1 MYNIYWWF
9 FFLIFER
16 MPDKGCK
23 CVVKNIV
30 QEKWEEI
37 LEFIKTEYGI
47 SKVSFITWI
56 SKLYVKRVEDNI
68 VYITSDDSNI
78 TSNFTHIR
86 TKYGMFI
93 QTAIQEITDTEY
105 EIKFE
110 TDNEPAVPFHHEVSS
125 KAPQNQGLPL
135 NPDYTFDN
143 FVVSKNNQLAHATA
157 LKAAEAPG
165 DIYNPLYIYGDSGLG
180 KTHLMQSIGHFI
192 LENDPDKKVM
202 YVTSDTF
209 TNELIDSIRTGN
221 MSPAAFREKY
231 RNIDVL
237 LIDDIQFIIGKD
249 RTQEEFFYTFN
260 ALYEAKKQI
269 VITSDKPPK
278 DFTTLDE
285 RWKSRFGWGI
295 IVDLTSPDYETKV
308 AILQKKI
315 DLKQNEGANITID
328 DEVISYMAENINS
341 NIRTLEGALTK
352 VIALAKIQRMPAT
365 KELAEYALRD
375 VVTPNQKKSITPGFI
390 IDVVAEH
397 YHITSSDILSLK
409 KDKAIALPR
418 QIAMYLTS
426 EFTGYN
432 ISRIG
437 EAFNKDHS
445 TVIYNVKKI
454 KELRKT
460 DHELDETI
468 KVLINKIN
476 PDMR

>member
-1 MYNIYWWF
+1 M
-9 FFLIFER
+9 
-16 MPDKGCK
+16 
-23 CVVKNIV
+23 KNIV
-30 QEKWEEI
+30 QEKWEDI

-56 SKLYVKRVEDNI
+56 SKLYVKKVEDNV

-105 EIKFE
+105 EIKF
-110 TDNEPAVPFHHEVSS
+110 DNENETSSTSHQEVSQKVS
-125 KAPQNQGLPL
+125 HNQGLPL

-231 RNIDVL
+231 RNTDVL

-315 DLKQNEGANITID
+315 DLKQNEGTNIDID

-352 VIALAKIQRMPAT
+352 VIALAKIQRMPIT
-365 KELAEYALRD
+365 KDLAQYALRD
-375 VVTPNQKKSITPGFI
+375 IVGTQMKTITPGFI

-397 YHITSSDILSLK
+397 FHITASDILSKK
-409 KDKAIALPR
+409 KDKLIAVPR

-426 EFTGYN
+426 EYTDFIT
-432 ISRIG
+432 SRIG
-437 EAFNKDHS
+437 EAFERDHS
-445 TVIYNVKKI
+445 TVIHNVDKI
-454 KELRKT
+454 NTLRQT
-460 DHELDETI
+460 DPRLDETI

-476 PDMR
+476 PDM

>member
-1 MYNIYWWF
+1 M
-9 FFLIFER
+9 
-16 MPDKGCK
+16 DH
-23 CVVKNIV
+23 IV
-30 QEKWEEI
+30 QEKWDEI

-47 SKVSFITWI
+47 TNVSYKTWI
-56 SKLYVKRVEDNI
+56 SNLYVKKVQDNT
-68 VYITSDDSNI
+68 VYITSDDTNI
-78 TSNFTHIR
+78 TDNFSHISS
-86 TKYGMFI
+86 KYGIFI
-93 QTAIQEITDTEY
+93 QTAINELTDGDY
-105 EIKFE
+105 NIKF
-110 TDNEPAVPFHHEVSS
+110 DNESDSDITPVGVKDIKINH
-125 KAPQNQGLPL
+125 NQGLPL

-157 LKAAEAPG
+157 LKAAESPG

-192 LENDPDKKVM
+192 LENDPEKKVM

-278 DFTTLDE
+278 DFTALDD
-285 RWKSRFGWGI
+285 RYRSRFGWGL

-315 DLKQNEGANITID
+315 DLKHSEGNNIDID

-352 VIALAKIQRMPAT
+352 VIALAKIQKMPAT

-375 VVTPNQKKSITPGFI
+375 ICTPNQKKVITPAFI
-390 IDVVAEH
+390 IEVVAEH
-397 YHITSSDILSLK
+397 FHISVSDILSLK
-409 KDKAIALPR
+409 KDKEIALPR

-426 EFTGYN
+426 EYTGC
-432 ISRIG
+432 ITSRIG

-454 KELRKT
+454 KFARET
-460 DHELDETI
+460 DRALDETI
-468 KVLINKIN
+468 RVLINKIN
-476 PDMR
+476 PDI

>member
-1 MYNIYWWF
+1 V
-9 FFLIFER
+9 
-16 MPDKGCK
+16 D
-23 CVVKNIV
+23 NIV
-30 QEKWEEI
+30 QKKWNEI
-37 LEFIKTEYGI
+37 LEFIKNEYGI
-47 SKVSFITWI
+47 SNVSYKTWI
-56 SKLYVKRVEDNI
+56 SSLYIKKIEDNT

-78 TSNFTHIR
+78 TENFNHISS
-86 TKYGMFI
+86 KYGIFI
-93 QTAIQEITDTEY
+93 QTAINEVTEGDY
-105 EIKFE
+105 NIKF
-110 TDNEPAVPFHHEVSS
+110 DNVTEDTVSAGPVVNVKVPH
-125 KAPQNQGLPL
+125 NQGLPL

-157 LKAAEAPG
+157 LKAAESPG

-231 RNIDVL
+231 RNTDVL

-278 DFTTLDE
+278 DFTTLDD
-285 RWKSRFGWGI
+285 RYKSRFGWGL

-315 DLKQNEGANITID
+315 DLKQSEGANIDID

-365 KELAEYALRD
+365 RELAEYALRD
-375 VVTPNQKKSITPGFI
+375 ICTPNQKKVITPGFI
-390 IDVVAEH
+390 IEVVAEH
-397 YHITSSDILSLK
+397 YHITAPDILSLK
-409 KDKAIALPR
+409 KDKSIALPR

-426 EFTGYN
+426 EYTDC
-432 ISRIG
+432 ITSRIG

-454 KELRKT
+454 KEMREK
-460 DHELDETI
+460 DRELDETI
-468 KVLINKIN
+468 KILINKLN
-476 PDMR
+476 PDMV

>member
-1 MYNIYWWF
+1 
-9 FFLIFER
+9 
-16 MPDKGCK
+16 
-23 CVVKNIV
+23 VKNIV
-30 QEKWEEI
+30 QEKWDDI

-47 SKVSFITWI
+47 TKVSYETWI
-56 SKLYVKRVEDNI
+56 RDLYVRHVEDNT
-68 VYITSDDSNI
+68 VYITSDNSNI
-78 TSNFTHIR
+78 TDNFIHIR
-86 TKYGMFI
+86 SKYGLFI
-93 QTAIQEITDTEY
+93 QTAIREITECDYNISFDTGS
-105 EIKFE
+105 
-110 TDNEPAVPFHHEVSS
+110 EPVVDHSRSTVVKNIH
-125 KAPQNQGLPL
+125 NQGLPL

-231 RNIDVL
+231 RNTDVL

-269 VITSDKPPK
+269 VITSDKPPR

-315 DLKQNEGANITID
+315 DLKQSEGANINID
-328 DEVISYMAENINS
+328 NEVISYMAENINS

-375 VVTPNQKKSITPGFI
+375 ICTPNQKKVITPNFI
-390 IDVVAEH
+390 INVVAEH
-397 YHITSSDILSLK
+397 FHVNEADILSTK
-409 KDKAIALPR
+409 RNKEIAFPR
-418 QIAMYLTS
+418 QIAMYLSS
-426 EFTGYN
+426 EYTDYN
-432 ISRIG
+432 IQRIS
-437 EAFNKDHS
+437 EVFEKDHS
-445 TVIYNVKKI
+445 TIIHNINKI
-454 KELRKT
+454 KKDSENNKDLK
-460 DHELDETI
+460 EMLNI
-468 KVLINKIN
+468 LINKIN
-476 PDMR
+476 PDM

>member
-1 MYNIYWWF
+1 M
-9 FFLIFER
+9 
-16 MPDKGCK
+16 D
-23 CVVKNIV
+23 NIV
-30 QEKWEEI
+30 QEKWDEI
-37 LEFIKTEYGI
+37 LEFIKNEYNI
-47 SKVSFITWI
+47 TNVSYKTWI
-56 SKLYVKRVEDNI
+56 SDLKVKRVEDNI
-68 VYITSDDSNI
+68 VYITSDNSNI
-78 TSNFTHIR
+78 TDNFSHIR
-86 TKYGMFI
+86 AKYGLFI
-93 QTAIQEITDTEY
+93 QTAIREITEEDFD
-105 EIKFE
+105 IKF
-110 TDNEPAVPFHHEVSS
+110 DNEAETPVKAVSGVSTKS
-125 KAPQNQGLPL
+125 INNQGLPL

-221 MSPAAFREKY
+221 IAPAAFREKY
-231 RNIDVL
+231 RNTDVL

-315 DLKQNEGANITID
+315 DLKQSEGANIDID

-365 KELAEYALRD
+365 RELAEYALRD
-375 VVTPNQKKSITPGFI
+375 ICGPNPKKIITPDFI
-390 IDVVAEH
+390 IEVVAEH
-397 YHITSSDILSLK
+397 FHITPSDILSSK
-409 KDKAIALPR
+409 KDKYIALPR
-418 QIAMYLTS
+418 QIAMYLSSEYTS
-426 EFTGYN
+426 YITQ
-432 ISRIG
+432 RIG
-437 EAFNKDHS
+437 ESFKKDHS
-445 TVIYNVKKI
+445 TVISNVKKI
-454 KELRKT
+454 RDMRENDR
-460 DHELDETI
+460 ELDETI
-468 KVLINKIN
+468 KILINKIN
-476 PDMR
+476 PDIM